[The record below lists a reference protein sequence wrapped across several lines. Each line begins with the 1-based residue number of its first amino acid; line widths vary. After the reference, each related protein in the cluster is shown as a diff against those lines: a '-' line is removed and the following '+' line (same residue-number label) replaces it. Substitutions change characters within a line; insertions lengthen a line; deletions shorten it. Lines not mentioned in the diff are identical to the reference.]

1 MDKRIDK
8 KLIDMKRFLSFLA
21 MALIIPAM
29 AYAGTGKVLKID
41 FSSPV
46 VENSSG
52 MQFDISSLLG
62 GGSSAAPVTLLSYV
76 RAIDAAAQDKN
87 IRMIYMTPDKISA
100 GMSQVEEIRAALERF
115 RASGKEI
122 VCYCSNFSNLTY
134 YLASVADKVILD
146 PASES
151 MVLGLATRQFFLK
164 DILDALEIEVQLI
177 RHGKYKSAGEMY
189 IRNSSSPENRQQN
202 QEMIDA
208 IWDGWSTQIAA
219 SRGISASDFNSWIDN
234 LELVLPQDYKD
245 RGLIDEI
252 WYRDQVDEYI
262 CGQYGVDDIKLVR
275 YVKLAKYA
283 DKLKKGKRKNRIAV
297 IYADG
302 EIVMEGSSDNIVGPK
317 LAATIEK
324 VRKDRKVKAVVF
336 RVNSPGGSAQA
347 AESIRRS
354 IEMLKKDKPVIVSFG
369 DYAASGGYWI
379 SAAGDRIYTNDCT
392 LTGSIG
398 VFSIV
403 PSFGNALRKNL
414 KVNMET
420 QGTSAHSDMITGVR
434 RLDDTE
440 VEYFQKSVEDIYDQF
455 TTIVSDGRGMAKDRV
470 DELGQGRVWAGSEA
484 LKNGLADVR
493 GGLVDALAYAAEKA
507 GLEAGEYRVN
517 SYPEAKDVNLMS
529 LLMGSEVP
537 DPDETATSHV
547 QENAVLEELFPAVSF
562 IREMSQPQN
571 MLRMESV
578 IEFK

>member
-1 MDKRIDK
+1 MDKRIDN
-8 KLIDMKRFLSFLA
+8 KLKNMKRILSFLA

-62 GGSSAAPVTLLSYV
+62 GGSSASPVTLLSYV

-262 CGQYGVDDIKLVR
+262 CGQYGVDDIKLVS

-440 VEYFQKSVEDIYDQF
+440 VEYFQKSVEDTYDQF
-455 TTIVSDGRGMAKDRV
+455 TTIVSDGRGMTKDRV